1 MREDDGGDGGQL
13 LHDLVGGDGEGVEV
27 DVARTGREVAV
38 GLDEG
43 DELDEVVVH
52 VAVVLLGGFAH
63 LVGVAAR
70 EVAEDFAVR
79 PEQLADGEEFAAG
92 VVDLLQCLYL
102 GVVDDAVLD
111 GFEAVLDGVEAHESS
126 LRASPMASSVTPTI
140 TPSMESGRPG

>member
-1 MREDDGGDGGQL
+1 VREDDGGDGGQL

-102 GVVDDAVLD
+102 GVVDD
-111 GFEAVLDGVEAHESS
+111 FEAVLDGVEAHESS

>member
-1 MREDDGGDGGQL
+1 VREDDGGDGGQL